1 MTWDQFC
8 LKPESRLNSFSR
20 CPILPMYYVWVSF
33 FVSLFP
39 TTLNLEK
46 TITSMFKWQ
55 RNRNE
60 WSSQR
65 MWPEGR
71 TEREIHK
78 SVSERHKST
87 RTWGSVVEYQYQY
100 HFFLKHFYKV
110 PQPAHLS
117 WKWCF
122 YLELIF
128 PNTVSVSMICSYRLL
143 REMWSHRKNSDI
155 SMTFSAEREKE
166 IISLSFVLF
175 FFKFNEDL
183 EMERKEGERA
193 FCPQTG
199 FS

>member
-1 MTWDQFC
+1 MCECHFLFLYFLPLWILKRQLQVC
-8 LKPESRLNSFSR
+8 LNGKETGMNGALKGCDLRAGQKERYINLSVRDINLPELGG
-20 CPILPMYYVWVSF
+20 L
-33 FVSLFP
+33 L
-39 TTLNLEK
+39 
-46 TITSMFKWQ
+46 
-55 RNRNE
+55 
-60 WSSQR
+60 WSIS
-65 MWPEGR
+65 
-71 TEREIHK
+71 I
-78 SVSERHKST
+78 SII
-87 RTWGSVVEYQYQY
+87 
-100 HFFLKHFYKV
+100 FFLKHFYKV